1 MSAMHAHDH
10 GERLRGD
17 RRRLGIA
24 LALVG
29 GFLIFEVAAG
39 LFANSLAVLADAG
52 HMLTDAAS
60 LSLALVAAWLAA
72 SPATPQRSFGL
83 RRAEILA
90 ALANGVAL
98 VAISIWILIAAVGRL
113 GDPPETLGGWMLAV
127 GVLGVAVNVAAAW
140 VTAGGRHESMNL
152 RAAYRHVLA
161 DLLGSAGVVVAGVIV
176 LATGWRYADP
186 LVALAISVL
195 IVASAWGILR
205 DSVGVLLETTPREI
219 DAQEVG
225 RAMAAHA
232 GVHEVHDLHIWTIT
246 SGFPALSAHVL
257 VDPGVDCHA
266 VRRELE
272 GVLAERFSLTHTTL
286 QVEHAADVASTVAIG
301 EPFRREEPL
310 GHQ

>member
-17 RRRLGIA
+17 RRRLGMA

-29 GFLIFEVAAG
+29 GFLIFELVAG
-39 LFANSLAVLADAG
+39 LIANSLAVLADAG

-98 VAISIWILIAAVGRL
+98 VAISIWILIAAVRRL

-127 GVLGVAVNVAAAW
+127 GLLGVAVNVAGAW
-140 VTAGGRHESMNL
+140 VTAGGRHESMNM

-161 DLLGSAGVVVAGVIV
+161 DLLGSGGVVVAGVIV

-195 IVASAWGILR
+195 IVASAWSVLR
-205 DSVGVLLETTPREI
+205 DSLGVLLETTPRGI

-257 VDPGVDCHA
+257 VDPGADCHA

-272 GVLAERFSLTHTTL
+272 GVLAERFSLAHTTL
-286 QVEHAADVASTVAIG
+286 QVEHAGDQATPVTIG
-301 EPFRREEPL
+301 EPFRRKEPL